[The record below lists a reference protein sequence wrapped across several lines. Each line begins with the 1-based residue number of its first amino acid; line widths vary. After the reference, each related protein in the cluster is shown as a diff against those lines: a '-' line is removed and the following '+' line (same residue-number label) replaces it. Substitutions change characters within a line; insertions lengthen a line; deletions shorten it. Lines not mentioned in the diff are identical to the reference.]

1 MAAWTDVREAILEEL
16 ATLMTGLSGVG
27 SVWRNRGQLEESEGE
42 GLPAIIVLDGREEN
56 TMEVPAQKT
65 VVFPAVIMAMRPEI
79 VVQLRP
85 RDTVQNLLLDGQ
97 VDPPGPELSSWRQRI
112 MQAIFNDQ
120 VIVGNPTSRVYGLL
134 GSGGQINYVGCE
146 TDMRIGSPM
155 VGQMMMGFEFRYTL
169 LPP

>member
-16 ATLMTGLSGVG
+16 AVLMTGLSGIR

-120 VIVGNPTSRVYGLL
+120 VIVGNPTPSCSSQSTTRTTM
-134 GSGGQINYVGCE
+134 STPWCGCRL
-146 TDMRIGSPM
+146 TSPM
-155 VGQMMMGFEFRYTL
+155 R
-169 LPP
+169 PRCSPRIS